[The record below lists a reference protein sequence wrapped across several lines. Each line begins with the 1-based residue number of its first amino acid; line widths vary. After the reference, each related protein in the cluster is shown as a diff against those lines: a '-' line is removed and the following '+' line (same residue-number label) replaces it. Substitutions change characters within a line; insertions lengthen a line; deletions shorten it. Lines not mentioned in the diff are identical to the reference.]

1 MKEHPILFNTE
12 MVHAILEE
20 QKTQTRR
27 IVNQVRGFEYYDI
40 CSPCATA
47 DSFSIW
53 WHGKYETVGV
63 RQECPFGKVGDHLW
77 VRETWQHSNHPY
89 GPLDKSCD
97 IFYREEYFDDPHG
110 MDGEKSP
117 EGKYRFWKPS
127 IHMPR
132 WASRITLEITG
143 VRVQRLQ
150 NISNEDSIAEGIERI
165 GGMTSCTPWRNY
177 RIGQKGEMSMHCS
190 SATRAYMTLWESING
205 AGSWD
210 VNPWV
215 WVIEFKAVKS

>member
-77 VRETWQHSNHPY
+77 VRETWQHSNHPH

-132 WASRITLEITG
+132 WASRILLEITD
-143 VRVQRLQ
+143 VRVERL
-150 NISNEDSIAEGIERI
+150 NDINDEDAEAEGIVKFQD
-165 GGMTSCTPWRNY
+165 GKFANY
-177 RIGQKGEMSMHCS
+177 LSESGYALNAKS
-190 SATRAYMTLWESING
+190 SYASLWESING
-205 AGSWD
+205 TGSWD
-210 VNPWV
+210 ANPWV
-215 WVIEFKAVKS
+215 WVIEFKVVKS